1 MTKNSLHNHFSWVKN
16 IRTVLN
22 VFHLT
27 EQEVN
32 KIKNP
37 TKGHSHILWL
47 RTILGVCILAAI
59 VAWVINKGELFNRLN
74 PQVLLWS
81 TLISLLTSILQASTL
96 TSIARSYHR
105 RLDLRYALYISA
117 LGSLGNAAGGL
128 PLGTTLKYT
137 ILYKRVGLNI
147 SQITFGLTAYIAG
160 ISLML
165 LGYAALSIHA
175 LDFQPVIKAI
185 PTALFIVSIVA
196 LFPLGRWAQRNK
208 VFSNLI
214 TPFLKK
220 PDAITVAVL
229 SFTIASLFILNSTV
243 VGLFLFPEYSFFH
256 VLFVSASGI
265 LLGLASLLQSVA
277 GIQEITMGLTALASG
292 INPLDGVQIALVM
305 RFTSI
310 ISSGVIVSL
319 LHLLGRHIRYT

>member
-1 MTKNSLHNHFSWVKN
+1 M
-16 IRTVLN
+16 
-22 VFHLT
+22 
-27 EQEVN
+27 
-32 KIKNP
+32 
-37 TKGHSHILWL
+37 
-47 RTILGVCILAAI
+47 CILAAI
-59 VAWVINKGELFNRLN
+59 VTWVINKGELFNRLN
-74 PQVLLWS
+74 PQVLLGS

-137 ILYKRVGLNI
+137 ILYKRVGLNV

-243 VGLFLFPEYSFFH
+243 VGLFLFPEHSSFH

-277 GIQEITMGLTALASG
+277 GIQEITMGLSAFVSG
-292 INPLDGVQIALVM
+292 INPIDGVQIDLVM

-310 ISSGVIVSL
+310 ISSGII
-319 LHLLGRHIRYT
+319 LGLSYLAPGQTRPT